1 MILLLWGPH
10 HHVPYLPCSQ
20 WKSSEMNRIQLNTQ
34 SVVNEGCMPLP
45 CVAYHLCDKKKMNL
59 CRSSCRK
66 GTLKPLRSLHSR
78 STMWPTDW
86 VQRCFSLSA
95 GFDDISDCI
104 DLIICLG
111 GDGTLLYASS
121 LFQVITGWYI
131 HRCSSAA
138 CINAYATHQNPNTF
152 INPEGNF
159 VCDGAPFNL
168 KTVHGAN
175 GNRSMQKIKI
185 KDRKRLRTRL

>member
-1 MILLLWGPH
+1 MKYWAWIMILLLLAPH
-10 HHVPYLPCSQ
+10 HHMPYLPCSQ
-20 WKSSEMNRIQLNTQ
+20 WKSSEMNRILLNTQ

-45 CVAYHLCDKKKMNL
+45 CVAYHLCDKKDESLQKQLQKMNIEAVE
-59 CRSSCRK
+59 
-66 GTLKPLRSLHSR
+66 KPSLSLHDV
-78 STMWPTDW
+78 TDW

-121 LFQVITGWYI
+121 LFQVIAGWFI

-138 CINAYATHQNPNTF
+138 CVNAYVTHQNQNTF
-152 INPEGNF
+152 IKSEGNC
-159 VCDGAPFNL
+159 VCDSALFNL
-168 KTVHGAN
+168 KT
-175 GNRSMQKIKI
+175 
-185 KDRKRLRTRL
+185 T